1 MRTLQVNGVGLRV
14 SRYSTPIPDEP
25 GPDPQPPV
33 VVFVHG
39 LMVDHSGLGFTLGM
53 PLSRGA
59 EVVLYDLRGH
69 GRSQPVRSGYRVA
82 DHVADLMALL
92 DELGLRDP
100 VHLVGG
106 SYGGAVVV
114 RAALDR
120 PDRVASLSLIEG
132 LVPHE
137 GWGALVARV
146 LERAAEGLRGE
157 VTADQ
162 AMAVLGFSSA
172 RRALG
177 VARRARQLI
186 LETTLLEDVSA
197 EAPLGPEAYA
207 MLSCPVLGIYGDRS
221 DIYPVT
227 ELLREAPAA
236 EIRTVPDADH
246 VGVFWHTRLLKTL
259 IGEHVGVTPPMPVG
273 APDQRSVG

>member
-1 MRTLQVNGVGLRV
+1 MRTLQVNGVRLRV
-14 SRYSTPIPDEP
+14 SRYTAPVSDEP
-25 GPDPQPPV
+25 GPDEQLPV

-59 EVVLYDLRGH
+59 DVVLYDLRGH
-69 GRSQPVRSGYRVA
+69 GRSESVRSGYRVA
-82 DHVADLMALL
+82 DHVADLVALL
-92 DELGLRDP
+92 DELAIKGP

-114 RAALDR
+114 RTALDH
-120 PDRVASLSLIEG
+120 PDRVASLSFIEG

-157 VTADQ
+157 VTAEQ
-162 AMAVLGFSSA
+162 AMAVLQFASA

-177 VARRARQLI
+177 VATRARQLI
-186 LETTLLEDVSA
+186 LGTTLLEDVRA

-207 MLSCPVLGIYGDRS
+207 TLSCPVLGIYGDRS
-221 DIYPVT
+221 DIYSVT

-236 EIRTVPDADH
+236 EILTVPGADH
-246 VGVFWHTRLLKTL
+246 VGVFWRTRLLKRL
-259 IGEHVGVTPPMPVG
+259 IGEHIGVAPAVPAG
-273 APDQRSVG
+273 ACDGRSVV